1 MAISLIQKII
11 LVAKRVSK
19 ATFDPI
25 VSPWSNPEKV
35 VFTGRLAEKLP
46 SLVARYLLPPLG
58 LEYTSQPR

>member
-1 MAISLIQKII
+1 MAISLIQKRI

-25 VSPWSNPEKV
+25 VSPPEKV
-35 VFTGRLAEKLP
+35 VSTGRLAEKLP

>member
-25 VSPWSNPEKV
+25 VSPPEKV
-35 VFTGRLAEKLP
+35 VSTGRLAEKLP
-46 SLVARYLLPPLG
+46 SLVALLPPLG